1 MKEKGREVKKKTR
14 NGVTKKERKNK
25 RRMMRKIKLRIKEKR
40 KEEEGQDV
48 EDKEEVAGLNPALV
62 CMFCGFSSHIYQRS
76 VVKECVLLIGAQ
88 SVTVC

>member
-14 NGVTKKERKNK
+14 NGVTEKERKNK

-48 EDKEEVAGLNPALV
+48 EDKGQRGGCWFESCLSLHVLWV
-62 CMFCGFSSHIYQRS
+62 QQSHLS
-76 VVKECVLLIGAQ
+76 TLCF
-88 SVTVC
+88 